1 RCTSLTTRFV
11 SCRSPAPPYPYPLSL
26 HDALPFSYQGA
37 VLTPDPQFV
46 ELTDLRWI
54 RGTAGVDQVLER
66 LGGQIHHELP
76 GGFHIDQG
84 ILAPHR
90 CELHDRGIDAG
101 DGEERVWGQVVHALG
116 RGGGDPGDGP
126 GEDQGRHQV
135 VGRGD
140 PVLQGGEETPFS

>member
-84 ILAPHR
+84 I
-90 CELHDRGIDAG
+90 DRKSTRLNSSHVSISYA
-101 DGEERVWGQVVHALG
+101 VFCLKKKILLS
-116 RGGGDPGDGP
+116 
-126 GEDQGRHQV
+126 
-135 VGRGD
+135 
-140 PVLQGGEETPFS
+140 VLN

>member
-1 RCTSLTTRFV
+1 ALQRRGG
-11 SCRSPAPPYPYPLSL
+11 RSHPGWA
-26 HDALPFSYQGA
+26 YQGA

-140 PVLQGGEETPFS
+140 PVLQGGEETPFSFPSGTYKKSARL